1 MVHIYI
7 CTMIVVDFVL
17 LTVSQSLLNVFFISG
32 PATVTSCI
40 SICAPVSVN
49 NEDDLF
55 LLHFTLIIYVNFMND
70 I

>member
-1 MVHIYI
+1 
-7 CTMIVVDFVL
+7 MIVVDFVL
-17 LTVSQSLLNVFFISG
+17 LTVSQSLLNISFISG

-40 SICAPVSVN
+40 SICTPISVN

-55 LLHFTLIIYVNFMND
+55 LLHFTVIIYVNFMNN